1 MASPTACIASSSTGT
16 LWHQISEV
24 EAKAHKARGED
35 TIFDILESSRHAEGS
50 ALCRQMAWAEVER
63 PPTFHPLASQPIV
76 SHVHGMPKRRAKTPA
91 ELKEDMQNFD
101 RACTR
106 EFNKAM
112 VRLAERL
119 LTPPKGQRRPP
130 LYKVKLPR
138 ITKTIV
144 E

>member
-1 MASPTACIASSSTGT
+1 MNRLERSHLATSVRPPLLMGT
-16 LWHQISEV
+16 TFGFFGMS
-24 EAKAHKARGED
+24 D
-35 TIFDILESSRHAEGS
+35 TVGR
-50 ALCRQMAWAEVER
+50 CRQQK
-63 PPTFHPLASQPIV
+63 SIV
-76 SHVHGMPKRRAKTPA
+76 SQHFARLRRSRAISHIRGMPKRRPKTPA

-130 LYKVKLPR
+130 LYKMKLPR
-138 ITKTIV
+138 ITRTIV